1 MKNLK
6 RAAIP
11 ALVVGMFIFATCLR
25 AARMHDT
32 LIILAVQEL
41 IIFYIYIGLIT
52 AWGVSLWRRIMHRPI
67 KKYLLLTALC
77 MLLWVFARTCKNQ
90 FFYNIEPWGNR
101 FWYMHYI
108 PMILIPLF
116 GLFISV
122 HIGKHENWK
131 LQKRYLLLF
140 VPAVLLISGIL
151 TNELHELVFE
161 FFQNSSGE
169 TDYIRGPL
177 YYAAAGWMLVMF
189 LACIGTL
196 WYKCRLPHAARR
208 ARLPL
213 AVVGAGVVYCILY
226 WIDCS
231 HSRFGFIE
239 MTAAYCA
246 ITAAIWESCIVTGLI
261 PSNTKYRAFFNSSD
275 IGAQIVDENGGRRYF
290 SQSAQDISED
300 TFERLKTETVFL
312 PDGDTALY
320 MKSLSCGYVIWQED
334 LSAINRSIR
343 ELQKTEKELKSNA
356 ELLRGEIHRRS
367 QQLKVQE
374 RIRIYNNLSVQTS
387 RQLEKTEQLSG
398 QIKSADL
405 AQARRILSEI
415 NVIGTFIKRRSNLIL
430 ISESQKII
438 PTEELERCFAES
450 IENLR
455 LHGADCAFSA
465 RGVETLCCEYAMM
478 IYDLFEE
485 VTETTLS
492 SLQTLL
498 AALMQR
504 GEYLHFR
511 VQFQCSEL
519 PVEFSCSQRLKT
531 AVEKAGGQIL
541 YERQEDTAYVSLRLP
556 ERSSE

>member
-1 MKNLK
+1 MRIMKK
-6 RAAIP
+6 AAIP
-11 ALVVGMFIFATCLR
+11 ALVVFLIIFATCLR

-32 LIILAVQEL
+32 LIILAAQEL
-41 IIFYIYIGLIT
+41 AIFYIYIGLIT

-90 FFYNIEPWGNR
+90 FFFNIEPWGNR

-116 GLFISV
+116 GLFIAV
-122 HIGKHENWK
+122 HIGKRENWK
-131 LQKRYLLLF
+131 LKKRYLLLF
-140 VPAVLLISGIL
+140 VPALLLIAGIL
-151 TNELHELVFE
+151 TNDLHGLAFE
-161 FFQNSSGE
+161 FSCTFNGQK
-169 TDYIRGPL
+169 DYIRGPL

-196 WYKCRLPHAARR
+196 WHKCRLPHAARR
-208 ARLPL
+208 AWLPL
-213 AVVGAGVVYCILY
+213 AVVGVGIVYCILY
-226 WIDCS
+226 WINSS
-231 HSRFGFIE
+231 HMGFGFIE

-246 ITAAIWESCIVTGLI
+246 VTAAIWESCIVTGLI

-290 SQSAQDISED
+290 SKSAQDISED
-300 TFERLKTETVFL
+300 TFERLKTETVFAQ
-312 PDGDTALY
+312 DGDTELY

-343 ELQKTEKELKSNA
+343 ELQKTEKELKKNA
-356 ELLRGEIHRRS
+356 ELLRGEINRRS

-374 RIRIYNNLSVQTS
+374 QIRIYNNLSVQTS
-387 RQLEKTEQLSG
+387 RQLEKTEQLLR
-398 QIKSADL
+398 QIKSVDL

-430 ISESQKII
+430 ISESQRII

-450 IENLR
+450 IENIR

-485 VTETTLS
+485 VTETSLS

-498 AALMQR
+498 AVLTQR

-511 VQFQCSEL
+511 VQFQCDEL
-519 PVEFSCSQRLKT
+519 PVEFSCSQRLEA
-531 AVEKAGGQIL
+531 AVKKAGGQII
-541 YERQEDTAYVSLRLP
+541 YERQEDTACVSLRLP